1 MERWVWRVVL
11 VNLSVSVF
19 SDRGIKEKETEV
31 KSEDIDRMSWIMSMI
46 FLD

>member
-19 SDRGIKEKETEV
+19 FDRGIKEKEIEV
-31 KSEDIDRMSWIMSMI
+31 KLEDIDRMSWIMSMI